1 MIHNQQTY
9 ILSEDFVKNLIQE
22 GNIDRDFGGKTLARL
37 CVDNG
42 KLDLLQML
50 INAGSKPNFLIR
62 SAVRAHQYKILEYL
76 IEQNFD
82 VNETT
87 ETTASALYAA
97 VMENLPDYG
106 KLLLDNGA
114 DPTVTFKD
122 QALLSYAAKNVSPAF
137 FRMLIENGAPL
148 CALQPA
154 IPPLI
159 TALKKQQMNIVATL
173 LSLGADPD
181 ASCQS
186 RDSQTYPLDVAFRN
200 KSSSAMT
207 MLLMTGARKN
217 NIPMEDLDD
226 EMRRQFEEYSQPP
239 LIKEPQ
245 LVRDL
250 QLLFG
255 QFRPLESTIK
265 TLSAEIMKI
274 HDPREIKNDSA
285 EKEINN
291 RDYASVAS
299 SSPRN
304 YAPSTAT
311 FSTAAQTQTIKSQS
325 PTSAGN
331 LTYTVY
337 NDIPSIQISPY
348 LQRIRDAYEKL
359 CDFMP
364 RVINLSRTIDSKR
377 LPILRKQFL
386 IFEQDDKKKLTPV
399 IMNDNDKWR
408 SLFSRTIELMSRNK
422 SRGALQKN
430 AFIDYCNTELR
441 KRAEKFADQQ
451 SSVICFTDEVAITD
465 QKEMMENREILAFFV
480 DLLQNFKQ
488 LLKMFNDSLLLL
500 QQSSQK
506 FFSLATYRV
515 EKEMDRLER
524 LSVSEQLL
532 ARCGLPYSMITE
544 VRDSIRPK
552 QDLVTQTQVI
562 LESNKSM
569 CENCSKLLMKCIRQ
583 CVK

>member
-1 MIHNQQTY
+1 MIHNQQLY
-9 ILSEDFVKNLIQE
+9 ILSEEFVKNLIQE
-22 GNIDRDFGGKTLARL
+22 GNIDRDFGGKTLARI

-42 KLDLLQML
+42 KLDLLQLL

-62 SAVRAHQYKILEYL
+62 SAVRAHQYKILQYL
-76 IEQNFD
+76 IDQNFD

-122 QALLSYAAKNVSPAF
+122 QALLSYAAKNVSPSF
-137 FRMLIENGAPL
+137 FKMLIENGAPIS
-148 CALQPA
+148 ALQPA

-186 RDSQTYPLDVAFRN
+186 RDSHTYPLDVAFRN

-217 NIPMEDLDD
+217 NIPLDDLDD
-226 EMRRQFEEYSQPP
+226 EMRRQFEEYNQPP
-239 LIKEPQ
+239 SIKEPQ

-274 HDPREIKNDSA
+274 HDPREHLFDHT
-285 EKEINN
+285 EKDVNN
-291 RDYASVAS
+291 KDYISVLS
-299 SSPRN
+299 SSPRG
-304 YAPSTAT
+304 YAPSTAGFSIAPT
-311 FSTAAQTQTIKSQS
+311 QTGKSTAAYST
-325 PTSAGN
+325 
-331 LTYTVY
+331 TYTTT
-337 NDIPSIQISPY
+337 NDIPTLQITPY
-348 LQRIRDAYEKL
+348 IQRIRDAYEKL

-364 RVINLSRTIDSKR
+364 KILKLSETIDSKR

-399 IMNDNDKWR
+399 IMDDNDKWR

-422 SRGALQKN
+422 SRGALQEN

-441 KRAEKFADQQ
+441 KRAEQFADQQ

-465 QKEMMENREILAFFV
+465 QKEMMENRETLAFFV

-488 LLKMFNDSLLLL
+488 LLKMINDSLILL
-500 QQSSQK
+500 QHSSQR

-515 EKEMDRLER
+515 EKEMERLER

-544 VRDSIRPK
+544 VRDSVRPK

-569 CENCSKLLMKCIRQ
+569 CENCSKLLMKCVRQ